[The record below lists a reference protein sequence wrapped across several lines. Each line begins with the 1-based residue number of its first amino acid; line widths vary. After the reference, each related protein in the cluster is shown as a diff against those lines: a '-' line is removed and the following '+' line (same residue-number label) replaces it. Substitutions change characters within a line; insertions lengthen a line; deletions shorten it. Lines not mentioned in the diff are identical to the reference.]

1 MGFSLV
7 VVSRGYSPAVLQG
20 LLIVVASLVKR
31 GLQGVWASVV
41 GALSPR
47 AKPQQSWHMG
57 LATLPHVG
65 SFQMRD
71 RTRVSCIGRRI
82 LLSLSHQ
89 GSPRKSF

>member
-7 VVSRGYSPAVLQG
+7 VVSRGYSLAVLQG

-47 AKPQQSWHMG
+47 AKPQ
-57 LATLPHVG
+57 
-65 SFQMRD
+65 
-71 RTRVSCIGRRI
+71 
-82 LLSLSHQ
+82 
-89 GSPRKSF
+89 